1 MKIASTLLGLLLFAA
16 PLAAQGFSEGFVRE
30 LRCPGGGR
38 LPDAALDRDG
48 ALHLVYFAGAKAAG
62 DLFYVHSEDEG
73 ATFSE
78 PVRINEEPGTVRG
91 TGALTGGSIDVDGRR
106 QAHVVWLTAGKEPT
120 IRYARVKSGEVSLRQ
135 QLAEGHRG
143 LDVAPEIVYGQGRA
157 VVLWHSLAES
167 KAEASED
174 EPSRRLF
181 LCDSEDFGETFSE
194 PRMIDDE
201 RFGVSAGCTVSAV
214 FAKRGT
220 LYALYRTR
228 NGKDRHLRFVS
239 TDDFGVNV
247 ESRFLDSLLSRKAQ
261 RTSTALSLGPSTPVV
276 AWINDDRLAWS
287 SMNKSGAIGPPV
299 GPRRKELWRR
309 SPAIAASTKRA
320 VMLTWLEGK
329 EKGKPKR
336 IGWQA
341 FDLMNKNNIDL
352 GSFEGDLSMDTT
364 PLVFVRPSDEGFTI
378 LY

>member
-1 MKIASTLLGLLLFAA
+1 MS
-16 PLAAQGFSEGFVRE
+16 
-30 LRCPGGGR
+30 
-38 LPDAALDRDG
+38 
-48 ALHLVYFAGAKAAG
+48 Y
-62 DLFYVHSEDEG
+62 
-73 ATFSE
+73 
-78 PVRINEEPGTVRG
+78 RI
-91 TGALTGGSIDVDGRR
+91 
-106 QAHVVWLTAGKEPT
+106 H
-120 IRYARVKSGEVSLRQ
+120 
-135 QLAEGHRG
+135 
-143 LDVAPEIVYGQGRA
+143 
-157 VVLWHSLAES
+157 
-167 KAEASED
+167 
-174 EPSRRLF
+174 
-181 LCDSEDFGETFSE
+181 
-194 PRMIDDE
+194 
-201 RFGVSAGCTVSAV
+201 AV

-247 ESRFLDSLLSRKAQ
+247 ESRFLDTLLSRKAQ